1 MLPPEIIIRIL
12 GQTDYDT
19 IKKYRELDKK
29 FIDVNIKYLFRKLC
43 LLYPFLR
50 YGNPKIN
57 NFDDFEKV
65 WNMEKYEVEFEEYM
79 FYIREFDVRKKN
91 TLYYLMINN
100 IFHRNIIFH
109 SVNNLKDSNIKY
121 FKNLCG
127 KNNNID

>member
-1 MLPPEIIIRIL
+1 
-12 GQTDYDT
+12 
-19 IKKYRELDKK
+19 
-29 FIDVNIKYLFRKLC
+29 
-43 LLYPFLR
+43 
-50 YGNPKIN
+50 
-57 NFDDFEKV
+57 
-65 WNMEKYEVEFEEYM
+65 MEKYEVEFEEYM

-100 IFHRNIIFH
+100 IFRNIIFH